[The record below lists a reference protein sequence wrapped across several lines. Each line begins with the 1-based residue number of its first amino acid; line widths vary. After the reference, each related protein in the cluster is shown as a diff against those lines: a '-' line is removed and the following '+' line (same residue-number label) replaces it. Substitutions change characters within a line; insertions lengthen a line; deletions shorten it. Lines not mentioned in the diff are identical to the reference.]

1 MCFTTLVH
9 DACMPGEANSMRSS
23 WLFNTS
29 RKLTGA
35 LLAAEPQLV
44 SSGTSGCAIFI
55 SRGKNCH
62 TT

>member
-1 MCFTTLVH
+1 
-9 DACMPGEANSMRSS
+9 MRSS